1 MPLGLLW
8 GLICLVF
15 CLPPL
20 AYAAVFELANEG
32 DGVIGSPIE
41 HIAAHED
48 TFVSIARTYDVG
60 YRELVLANPGV
71 DPWLPG
77 EGAQVLVPS
86 QFVLPDAPR
95 TGIVLNVPEMR
106 LYYFPPAAEGAR
118 QQVMTFPVSVGR
130 QDWSTPYGRTRV
142 TAKQRNPSWYPPQS
156 IRDEHAA
163 DGRPLPRVVPPG
175 PDNPLGRHAL
185 RLGIPGYLIHGTNR
199 PAGVGM
205 RVTHGCVR
213 MFPADIAE
221 LYGLVGVGTAVRIVN
236 QPFKMG
242 WVADELYL
250 EVHPPL
256 EEDAETIDRGLT
268 ALVEVFVSNTDER
281 LKQVDW
287 GSMEAVYNRG
297 LGVPEALAVE
307 FEGPDLEAAAPP
319 TEEVSVEAAHE
330 ASEERAGV

>member
-1 MPLGLLW
+1 ML
-8 GLICLVF
+8 CA
-15 CLPPL
+15 LPKVTK
-20 AYAAVFELANEG
+20 AAVFELANEG
-32 DGVIGSPIE
+32 DSVIGTPIK
-41 HIAAHED
+41 HTAAHED

-60 YRELVLANPGV
+60 YRELVLANPEV

-77 EGAQVLVPS
+77 EGTEVLVPS

-106 LYYFPPAAEGAR
+106 LYYFPPAAEGAGR
-118 QQVMTFPVSVGR
+118 QVMTFPVSVGR
-130 QDWSTPYGRTRV
+130 QDWSTPYGRTKV
-142 TAKQRNPSWYPPQS
+142 TAKQRNPTWYPPQS

-163 DGRPLPRVVPPG
+163 DGRPLPRTVPPG
-175 PDNPLGRHAL
+175 PDNPLGNHAL

-221 LYGLVGVGTAVRIVN
+221 LYGLVGVGTTVRIVN

-242 WVADELYL
+242 WVADSLYL

-256 EEDAETIDRGLT
+256 EEDVETIDRGLT
-268 ALVEVFVSNTDER
+268 ALIEVFVSSTDER

-287 GSMEAVYNRG
+287 GSMEAVYERG
-297 LGVPEALAVE
+297 LGVPEPLAVE
-307 FEGPDLEAAAPP
+307 FLEVKPEEPAAP
-319 TEEVSVEAAHE
+319 TVEGAAEIVRE
-330 ASEERAGV
+330 ASEARAGV